1 MAWTRKQNPMT
12 TDEIHV
18 PLIPDCSACIVN
30 SLGLLIPLL
39 SADKDEQFNLYTH
52 AYRRIAR
59 GYEQRE
65 PPLELAVDLYREL
78 YERSGKED
86 PYAEIKK
93 RSIEAAKKALPAVEK
108 SISKKE
114 GYQKLRAALA
124 ASIAGNVIDFNTAG
138 HNPNLEKLIRIYEEI
153 LEEGFAVDH
162 SEYLWHSL
170 TSKKGEV
177 ILLGDNAGETLFD
190 IPLLRMINDLGWDVS
205 YAVKGKPLA
214 NDAVRSDVE
223 GTEVERLSEI
233 IDTGAWAYGVPKS
246 LVSKEF
252 LDTVQNSDIVISKGQ
267 ANIES
272 FPEIQRECGIETYY
286 VTRGKCAHISRAI
299 SASKGDNV
307 VLRRPAP

>member
-1 MAWTRKQNPMT
+1 MT

-18 PLIPDCSACIVN
+18 PLVPECSACIVN

-39 SADKDEQFNLYTH
+39 SDDKDEQYNLYNH

-59 GYEQRE
+59 GYDKRE

-93 RSIEAAKKALPAVEK
+93 RSIKAAKKALPAVEK
-108 SISKKE
+108 SISKKT

-124 ASIAGNVIDFNTAG
+124 AAIAGNVIDFNTAG
-138 HNPNLEKLIRIYEEI
+138 HSPDLGELTRIYEEI

-177 ILLGDNAGETLFD
+177 LFLGDNAGETLFD
-190 IPLLRMINDLGWDVS
+190 IPLLRMINDLGWHVS

-223 GTEVERLSEI
+223 GTEVERLSKI
-233 IDTGAWAYGVPKS
+233 IDTGAWAYGVPKN
-246 LVSKEF
+246 LVANAF

-272 FPEIQRECGIETYY
+272 FPEIQREYGIETYY

-299 SASKGDNV
+299 SANKGDNV
-307 VLRRPAP
+307 VLRRPAL

>member
-1 MAWTRKQNPMT
+1 MT
-12 TDEIHV
+12 TDDIHV

-39 SADKDEQFNLYTH
+39 SDDKDEQYNLYTR

-59 GYEQRE
+59 GYEKRE

-78 YERSGKED
+78 YEQSGKTD

-93 RSIEAAKKALPAVEK
+93 RSIDAAKKALPAVER
-108 SISKKE
+108 SISNRD
-114 GYQKLRAALA
+114 GYERLRAALA
-124 ASIAGNVIDFNTAG
+124 AAIAGNVIDFNTAG
-138 HNPNLEKLIRIYEEI
+138 HSPNLEKLTRIYQEI
-153 LEEGFAVDH
+153 LERGFAVDH

-170 TSKKGEV
+170 TSKRGEV
-177 ILLGDNAGETLFD
+177 LFLGDNAGETLFD
-190 IPLLRMINDLGWDVS
+190 IPLLRIINDHGWHVS

-223 GTEVERLSEI
+223 GTEVERLSKI

-246 LVSKEF
+246 WVSKEF
-252 LDTVQNSDIVISKGQ
+252 LDTVQNSEIVISKGQ

-272 FPEIQRECGIETYY
+272 FPEIQREFGIETYY
-286 VTRGKCAHISRAI
+286 VMRGKCAHITRAI
-299 SASKGDNV
+299 SANKGDNV

>member
-1 MAWTRKQNPMT
+1 MRKQIPMNT
-12 TDEIHV
+12 NEIHV
-18 PLIPDCSACIVN
+18 PLVPECSACIVD

-39 SADKDEQFNLYTH
+39 SEDKDEQYNLYNH
-52 AYRRIAR
+52 AYRRIAK
-59 GYEQRE
+59 GYERRE

-108 SISKKE
+108 SISEKE
-114 GYQKLRAALA
+114 GYEKLRAALA
-124 ASIAGNVIDFNTAG
+124 GAIAGNVIDFNTAG
-138 HNPNLEKLIRIYEEI
+138 HSPNLETLSRIYEEI

-170 TSKKGEV
+170 TSRKGEV
-177 ILLGDNAGETLFD
+177 LFLGDNAGETLFD
-190 IPLLRMINDLGWDVS
+190 IPLLRIINDCGWQVS

-223 GTEVERLSEI
+223 GTEVELLSKI
-233 IDTGAWAYGVPKS
+233 IDTGAWAYGVPKR

-252 LDTVQNSDIVISKGQ
+252 LDAVQNSDIVISKGQ

-272 FPEIQRECGIETYY
+272 FPEIQRELGIETYY

-299 SASKGDNV
+299 SANKGDNV